1 MESIL
6 HLPQWDGAGVRAK
19 LEQFRQRYRLQE
31 KMELV
36 QQRMERIQHKLDAAT
51 AGERRLINPL
61 HFFAVASVLGVA
73 AVVAAGCTPAYGVGG
88 SGVVLGP
95 VAHPQV

>member
-36 QQRMERIQHKLDAAT
+36 IHTFLLK
-51 AGERRLINPL
+51 
-61 HFFAVASVLGVA
+61 V
-73 AVVAAGCTPAYGVGG
+73 
-88 SGVVLGP
+88 P
-95 VAHPQV
+95 V